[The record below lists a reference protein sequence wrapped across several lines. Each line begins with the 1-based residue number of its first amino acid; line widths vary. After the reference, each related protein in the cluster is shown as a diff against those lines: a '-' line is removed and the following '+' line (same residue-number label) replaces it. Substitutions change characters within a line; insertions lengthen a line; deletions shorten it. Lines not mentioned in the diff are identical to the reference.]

1 MKFFGFYP
9 ETVAVRVRSAAVPP
23 RVPTLGQSLGV
34 GAAGFAL
41 VAVAVFAAIYLTAE
55 WVKKT
60 AGDVGSFAIWALLF
74 VLPASG
80 LFSRLVI
87 RPAPLFRFYLLF
99 AGAFVIYSAAWTA
112 GYLPLQDKRGEWLGS
127 LLGTSALGL
136 TLATAFDAPRQALK
150 VIAVLFVAR
159 SSGYF
164 SGEFLHHAIAG
175 LAGWVLWGAAYG
187 LGLGA
192 GLGYALYACQEPAR
206 ARLKAIQPPATT
218 SAMTG

>member
-9 ETVAVRVRSAAVPP
+9 ETVAVRVRSATLPP

-60 AGDVGSFAIWALLF
+60 AGDVGAFAIWALLF

-99 AGAFVIYSAAWTA
+99 AGAFVIYSAA
-112 GYLPLQDKRGEWLGS
+112 
-127 LLGTSALGL
+127 
-136 TLATAFDAPRQALK
+136 
-150 VIAVLFVAR
+150 
-159 SSGYF
+159 
-164 SGEFLHHAIAG
+164 
-175 LAGWVLWGAAYG
+175 
-187 LGLGA
+187 
-192 GLGYALYACQEPAR
+192 
-206 ARLKAIQPPATT
+206 
-218 SAMTG
+218 